1 MEIQR
6 FNDGRIRS
14 ASDSVDV
21 PPSPWRYEHARGDTT
36 KTKWEWNG
44 NSLTIRQYKQGRKT
58 EEMIHISLDVAS
70 RLKALINILEAEAR
84 DRQHCDGIALES

>member
-6 FNDGRIRS
+6 FNNGYIRS

-21 PPSPWRYEHARGDTT
+21 PPAPGKYEHGRGDTT
-36 KTKWEWNG
+36 KTSWVWRG
-44 NSLTIRQYKQGRKT
+44 NTLTIRQYKQGRKT
-58 EEMIHISLDVAS
+58 EDVIHLRLTEAS

-84 DRQHCDGIALES
+84 HG